1 MELNPIK
8 HSNFS
13 PQIKKKP
20 VLILSHSYFFFYIES
35 CIWKICNWNSKT
47 IDNYQNYWAKL
58 NKAAANVKSSA
69 VNKTKK
75 LILNKINQKINLKT
89 HKNINILTNQN
100 QKLNQKP
107 RNKPY
112 ELVELLNYMYRY

>member
-58 NKAAANVKSSA
+58 SKAAANAKSPA

-75 LILNKINQKINLKT
+75 LILNKINQKINIK
-89 HKNINILTNQN
+89 TNQN
-100 QKLNQKP
+100 HKINQKQ